1 MTSNDQL
8 LKSLTMKKATL
19 LFVLIG
25 LVFGSCGTAKFAD
38 TDTQNEKTY
47 NLPPNVNSNK
57 YSKKR
62 N

>member
-1 MTSNDQL
+1 
-8 LKSLTMKKATL
+8 MKKTTL
-19 LFVLIG
+19 LIVLIG
-25 LVFGSCGTAKFAD
+25 LVFGSCGSAKFAD
-38 TDTQNEKTY
+38 ADTQNEKTY

>member
-1 MTSNDQL
+1 
-8 LKSLTMKKATL
+8 MKKTIL
-19 LFVLIG
+19 LFGVIS
-25 LVFGSCGTAKFAD
+25 LVFGSCGTAKLAD
-38 TDTQNEKTY
+38 ADTQNEKSY

>member
-8 LKSLTMKKATL
+8 LKSLTMKKTTL
-19 LFVLIG
+19 LIALIG
-25 LVFGSCGTAKFAD
+25 LVFGSCGATKFAD
-38 TDTQNEKTY
+38 ADTQNEKTY

>member
-1 MTSNDQL
+1 MTLNDQL
-8 LKSLTMKKATL
+8 LKSLTMKKTTL

-25 LVFGSCGTAKFAD
+25 LVFGSCGTAKLAD
-38 TDTQNEKTY
+38 VDTQKEKTY

>member
-1 MTSNDQL
+1 
-8 LKSLTMKKATL
+8 MKKTTTL
-19 LFVLIG
+19 LVLIG
-25 LVFGSCGTAKFAD
+25 LVLGSCGTAKLSDAD
-38 TDTQNEKTY
+38 TDNENTY